1 MDDFPFPVPMDLYA
15 EKIFEFA
22 EILHLVLFVQLGLEI
37 FDTGHILSENNEI
50 VHPHCDD
57 DSCRLV
63 DVYAG
68 IRVQL
73 VEAD

>member
-1 MDDFPFPVPMDLYA
+1 MNDFPFPVPMDLYA

-22 EILHLVLFVQLGLEI
+22 EILHLVLFVELYLEI
-37 FDTGHILSENNEI
+37 VDAGHILAKDDEI

>member
-1 MDDFPFPVPMDLYA
+1 MDLYA
-15 EKIFEFA
+15 EKIFEFP
-22 EILHLVLFVQLGLEI
+22 EIFHFVLFVELYLEI
-37 FDTGHILSENNEI
+37 VDAGHILSENNEI

-63 DVYAG
+63 DVNAR
-68 IRVQL
+68 IRIEL